1 VPAGVRRLEVGGDV
15 EAAETLETICE
26 ASRDRYE
33 ALREGIRRAGS
44 ALVAFSGGVDS
55 TFVLKV
61 ALDVLGPKAVA
72 LTAISPSVAPRER
85 EAAVRI
91 ARALGAEHVLVDS
104 SELDDPR
111 YAANP
116 TDRCYFCKSEL
127 YDLCARVAAERGI
140 AAVLDGFNADDVGDH
155 RPGRKAGDERGVL
168 HPLLDAGLRKPE
180 IRAWSKRLGL
190 PTWDKPQLACLA
202 SRLPYGTAVTAERL
216 DQVARAEEA
225 LSDRGLRIFRVRH
238 HGDVARL
245 ELGEAEL
252 ARVLGDAAL
261 RASLVAGVKA
271 AGYRFVALDLEPF
284 RSGRMN
290 EGLGLPLP
298 VIA

>member
-1 VPAGVRRLEVGGDV
+1 MYEDPGPGSGREATVAMERLEAV
-15 EAAETLETICE
+15 CE
-26 ASRDRYE
+26 ESGDRYE
-33 ALREGIRRAGS
+33 ALRARIRDAGS

-85 EAAVRI
+85 EAAIRI
-91 ARALGAEHVLVDS
+91 ARELGAEHVLVDS
-104 SELDDPR
+104 SELSDPR

-127 YDLCARVAAERGI
+127 YDLCRQVAADRGI
-140 AAVLDGFNADDVGDH
+140 AAILDGFNADDVGDH
-155 RPGRKAGDERGVL
+155 RPGRKAGDERGIL
-168 HPLLDAGLRKPE
+168 HPLLEARFGKPE
-180 IRAWSKRLGL
+180 IRAWSRRLGL

-216 DQVARAEEA
+216 DQVARAEEVLA
-225 LSDRGLRIFRVRH
+225 DQGLRIFRVRH

-252 ARVLGDAAL
+252 PRVLADAAL
-261 RASLVAGVKA
+261 RADLVAGVKA

-284 RSGRMN
+284 RTGRMN
-290 EGLGLPLP
+290 DGVVRSLP
-298 VIA
+298 VLG

>member
-1 VPAGVRRLEVGGDV
+1 M
-15 EAAETLETICE
+15 EAAETLEAICE
-26 ASRDRYE
+26 TSRDRYE
-33 ALREGIRRAGS
+33 ALREGIRKAGS

-85 EAAVRI
+85 EAAIRI
-91 ARALGAEHVLVDS
+91 AKELGAELVLVDS

-116 TDRCYFCKSEL
+116 TDRCYYCKSEL
-127 YDLCARVAAERGI
+127 YELCARVAAERGI

-202 SRLPYGTAVTAERL
+202 SRLPYGTTVTAERL

-225 LSDRGLRIFRVRH
+225 LADRGLRIFRVRH
-238 HGDVARL
+238 HGEVARL

-252 ARVLGDAAL
+252 AKVLGDAAL

-298 VIA
+298 VLA

>member
-1 VPAGVRRLEVGGDV
+1 MATENLEN
-15 EAAETLETICE
+15 ICE
-26 ASRDRYE
+26 ASRERYE
-33 ALREGIRRAGS
+33 ALRARIREAGS
-44 ALVAFSGGVDS
+44 VLVAFSGGVDS
-55 TFVLKV
+55 AFVLKV

-85 EAAVRI
+85 EAAVRL
-91 ARALGAEHVLVDS
+91 ARELGAEHVLVDS

-127 YDLCARVAAERGI
+127 YDLCRKVADERGI
-140 AAVLDGFNADDVGDH
+140 AAILDGFNADDVGDH

-168 HPLLDAGLRKPE
+168 HPLLEAGLSKPE
-180 IRAWSKRLGL
+180 IRAWSRRLSL
-190 PTWDKPQLACLA
+190 TTWDKPQLACLA
-202 SRLPYGTAVTAERL
+202 SRLPYGTTVTAARL
-216 DQVARAEEA
+216 DQVGRAEEVLA
-225 LSDRGLRIFRVRH
+225 DHGLRIFRVRH

-252 ARVLGDAAL
+252 SRALADADL
-261 RASLVAGVKA
+261 RAALVAGVKA

-284 RSGRMN
+284 RTGRMN
-290 EGLGLPLP
+290 EGVVRPLP
-298 VIA
+298 VLG

>member
-1 VPAGVRRLEVGGDV
+1 MATENLEN
-15 EAAETLETICE
+15 ICE
-26 ASRDRYE
+26 ASRERYE
-33 ALREGIRRAGS
+33 ALRARIREAGS
-44 ALVAFSGGVDS
+44 VLVAFSGGVDS
-55 TFVLKV
+55 AFVLKV

-85 EAAVRI
+85 EAAVRL
-91 ARALGAEHVLVDS
+91 ARELGAEHVLVDS

-127 YDLCARVAAERGI
+127 YDLCRKVADERGI
-140 AAVLDGFNADDVGDH
+140 AAILDGFNADDVGDH

-168 HPLLDAGLRKPE
+168 HPLLEAGLSKPE
-180 IRAWSKRLGL
+180 IRAWSRRLSL
-190 PTWDKPQLACLA
+190 TTWDKPQLACLA
-202 SRLPYGTAVTAERL
+202 SRLPYGTTVTAARL
-216 DQVARAEEA
+216 DQVARAEEVLA
-225 LSDRGLRIFRVRH
+225 DHGLRIFRVRH

-252 ARVLGDAAL
+252 SRALADADL
-261 RASLVAGVKA
+261 RAALVAGVKA

-284 RSGRMN
+284 RTGRMN
-290 EGLGLPLP
+290 EGVVRPLP
-298 VIA
+298 VLG

>member
-1 VPAGVRRLEVGGDV
+1 M
-15 EAAETLETICE
+15 EAVETLEAICE

-33 ALREGIRRAGS
+33 ALREQIRRAGS

-55 TFVLKV
+55 AFVLKV

-72 LTAISPSVAPRER
+72 LTAISPSIAPRER

-91 ARALGAEHVLVDS
+91 ARELGAEHVLVDS

-127 YDLCARVAAERGI
+127 YDLCRKVADERGI
-140 AAVLDGFNADDVGDH
+140 AAILDGFNADDVGDH

-168 HPLLDAGLRKPE
+168 HPLLEAGLSKPE
-180 IRAWSKRLGL
+180 IRAWSRRLSL
-190 PTWDKPQLACLA
+190 TTWDKPQLACLA
-202 SRLPYGTAVTAERL
+202 SRLPYGTTVTAARL
-216 DQVARAEEA
+216 DQVARAEEVLA
-225 LSDRGLRIFRVRH
+225 DHGLRIFRVRH

-252 ARVLGDAAL
+252 SRALADADL
-261 RASLVAGVKA
+261 RAALVAGVKA

-284 RSGRMN
+284 RTGRMN
-290 EGLGLPLP
+290 EGVVRPLP
-298 VIA
+298 VLG